1 MDKLKTRVLFI
12 SLIMLAL
19 ISVSAVAAA
28 DVDDVISAN
37 QDDFDLSEETNDVEQ
52 LNANAQEDTSVNT
65 DSNDVLTAGETL
77 SFSELQAK
85 IDAAQDGDTI
95 VLEDNYLMS
104 SDDKPIFINKTLT
117 IDGQGYTIDANH
129 LNATL
134 ASISQV
140 TLKNIVF
147 INANCTKDIYMG
159 SYLLRGG
166 VNLLAGS
173 DGSSIENCT
182 FKDNVAKFG
191 AGVRWISDNGKITD
205 SRFCR

>member
-28 DVDDVISAN
+28 DVDDVVIDA

-85 IDAAQDGDTI
+85 IDAAQDDDTI

-104 SDDKPIFINKTLT
+104 SDDKPIFINKTHF
-117 IDGQGYTIDANH
+117 Q
-129 LNATL
+129 
-134 ASISQV
+134 
-140 TLKNIVF
+140 
-147 INANCTKDIYMG
+147 
-159 SYLLRGG
+159 
-166 VNLLAGS
+166 
-173 DGSSIENCT
+173 
-182 FKDNVAKFG
+182 
-191 AGVRWISDNGKITD
+191 
-205 SRFCR
+205 